1 MSNQEGTILTKKQ
14 LFTSQAP
21 CFNFE
26 LDEDQILEKS
36 LKAGFVTKVEGADDS
51 YKVNENY
58 GN

>member
-1 MSNQEGTILTKKQ
+1 MTNQEGTILTKKQ
-14 LFTSQAP
+14 LWMNQAP
-21 CFNFE
+21 SFNFE
-26 LDEDQILEKS
+26 LDEAQILEKS